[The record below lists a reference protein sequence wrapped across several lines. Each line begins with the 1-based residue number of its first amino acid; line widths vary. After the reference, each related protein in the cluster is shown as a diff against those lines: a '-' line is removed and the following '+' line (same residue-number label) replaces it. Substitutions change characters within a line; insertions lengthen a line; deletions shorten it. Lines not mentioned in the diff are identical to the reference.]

1 VTFDARWWF
10 VSDLHLESDG
20 PQPRHTSEAFAA
32 FLETVVIAGRDAVL
46 ASGKAPARHLVMLGD
61 TFDLAGRDAVA
72 ELVSS
77 AERHRMVFDAW
88 HACLRGGI
96 ELHFVCG
103 NHDLALVRP
112 PVRDVLHDL
121 LPGEGVSVHPWILRA
136 DDLFFAEHGQ
146 QHHAPHRVP
155 TILLAGVA
163 AHEGPAPAPLAAW
176 TAHSDT
182 GPGRRIMAL
191 IAAARASRRAE
202 RQARSVGYRDLL
214 QVEADRVGL
223 SAAALQAVASTSPF
237 GIRSALGVVGRLVLR
252 RLGRDSPGAYLES
265 AAAKVHA
272 ALAAHHC
279 AARWYVVGHSHRA
292 TESSLDGAQVGYL
305 NTGTWSADIRGDGPD
320 TLEPTLFPFVCLEA
334 KNSGASASLCY
345 WRFNE
350 VDRVQS
356 RTVDPAARAT
366 PPMLRPADGNAR

>member
-1 VTFDARWWF
+1 VTVDARWWF
-10 VSDLHLESDG
+10 VSDLHLASDG

-32 FLETVVIAGRDAVL
+32 FLDSVVIAGHDAVL
-46 ASGKAPARHLVMLGD
+46 AAGKAAALHLVMLGD
-61 TFDLAGRDAVA
+61 TFDLVGQDAVA
-72 ELVSS
+72 QLAAL

-88 HACLRGGI
+88 RACLRHGI
-96 ELHFVCG
+96 DLHFVCG
-103 NHDLALVRP
+103 NHDLDLVRP
-112 PVRDVLHDL
+112 PVRDALHDL
-121 LPGEGVSVHPWILRA
+121 LPGDGVSVHRWILRA

-163 AHEGPAPAPLAAW
+163 AHEHPAPAPLAAW
-176 TAHSDT
+176 NAHSAA
-182 GPGRRIMAL
+182 GPGRRIAAL

-202 RQARSVGYRDLL
+202 RQARSAGYRALL

-223 SAAALQAVASTSPF
+223 SAAALQAVASTSQF
-237 GIRSALGVVGRLVLR
+237 GVRSALGVVGRVVLR

-272 ALAAHHC
+272 TLAAHHC

-292 TESSLDGAQVGYL
+292 TESILDGGQVGYL

-320 TLEPTLFPFVCLEA
+320 TLEPTLFPLVLLEA
-334 KNSGASASLCY
+334 ENGGASASLCY
-345 WRFNE
+345 WRFNAL
-350 VDRVQS
+350 DHVQS
-356 RTVDPAARAT
+356 RTVDAPARAT
-366 PPMLRPADGNAR
+366 PPMLRPAHGNAR